1 MKSRFLTC
9 ILLLATLTGVFF
21 AFSATA
27 DEMPEPRS
35 IAEPVLV
42 SAELAQSRTW
52 KLQVPTLGELT
63 AVEGV
68 DVAAKCDGRVRSLH
82 FDTGQSV
89 EQGHLLVQLDDSA
102 ERARLASLRA
112 RLSQARAELA
122 RALPLPAEGDR
133 RLHEVESLMAELAE
147 QQQLADDKRVLAPF
161 SGQLGIRQVDVGEYL
176 RPGDPVVSRRTVAP
190 IQVEF
195 TLPEQRFTSVQLGAE
210 LEVRVG
216 ALPRRVFAGTVSA
229 IEPWIDPATRTFRLQ
244 GLLTNGD
251 GALRPGML
259 ASVSVLLLDE
269 REVLTIPAAAVRRS
283 SHGNTVFLVEEMLGA
298 GDAGDSKSMLTVT
311 RRFLRLGER
320 RGENVAVLGGLEPG
334 ARVVV
339 VSARELVD
347 GSQVFLSGTGMP

>member
-1 MKSRFLTC
+1 
-9 ILLLATLTGVFF
+9 
-21 AFSATA
+21 
-27 DEMPEPRS
+27 
-35 IAEPVLV
+35 
-42 SAELAQSRTW
+42 
-52 KLQVPTLGELT
+52 
-63 AVEGV
+63 
-68 DVAAKCDGRVRSLH
+68 
-82 FDTGQSV
+82 
-89 EQGHLLVQLDDSA
+89 
-102 ERARLASLRA
+102 
-112 RLSQARAELA
+112 
-122 RALPLPAEGDR
+122 
-133 RLHEVESLMAELAE
+133 MAELAE

-176 RPGDPVVSRRTVAP
+176 RPGDPLVSLRKVAP
-190 IQVEF
+190 IHVEF
-195 TLPEQRFTSVQLGAE
+195 TLPEQRFGSVQLGAE

-216 ALPRRVFAGTVSA
+216 ALPHRVFAGTVSA
-229 IEPWIDPATRTFRLQ
+229 IEPWIEPATRTFRLQ

-298 GDAGDSKSMLTVT
+298 DDSKSMLTVT